1 MVPLKV
7 KISPYLQQMMES
19 VIEDEIFSSASDLVN
34 VSLSEFFV
42 NHDFGF
48 DEVDDLGRLN
58 SSISMLLCM
67 TLMDK
72 GIVTSDDIK
81 TVVEKLKT
89 GDIEGGIM
97 DTFGGIFGEIFSPE
111 YSEDEGES
119 EGEDEGEDYEDDQEP
134 DE

>member
-1 MVPLKV
+1 MVPLKI
-7 KISPYLQQMMES
+7 KRSPYIHQMTES

-48 DEVDDLGRLN
+48 DEVDDPDRLN
-58 SSISMLLCM
+58 SGILLMLCM

-81 TVVEKLKT
+81 TVVEKLET
-89 GDIEGGIM
+89 GDLEGGIT

-111 YSEDEGES
+111 YSGDDEEN
-119 EGEDEGEDYEDDQEP
+119 EDYEDGQEP
-134 DE
+134 DEQPKITR